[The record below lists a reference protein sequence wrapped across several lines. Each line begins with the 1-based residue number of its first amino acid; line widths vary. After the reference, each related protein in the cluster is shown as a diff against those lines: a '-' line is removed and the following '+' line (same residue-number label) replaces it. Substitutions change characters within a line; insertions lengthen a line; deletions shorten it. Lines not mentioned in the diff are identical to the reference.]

1 MHSLVAHHFL
11 GGGNYPNG
19 SSKKI
24 AETVSTL
31 IEKNDGKLAVN
42 SHVKEI
48 ILKNGKAHGV
58 RMENGD
64 ELEASKTVSSVGVV
78 NTFEKLI
85 CNVKNQ
91 KFYDKS
97 FKIVKKS
104 GSYLCL
110 YIGLNKSA
118 KDLGLKNTNL
128 WIYPGYGHDNNVK
141 RYKFDS
147 EQEFPV
153 V

>member
-1 MHSLVAHHFL
+1 M
-11 GGGNYPNG
+11 
-19 SSKKI
+19 
-24 AETVSTL
+24 STL
-31 IEKNDGKLAVN
+31 IEKNGGKLAVN